1 MTLQT
6 IDQQTEIALLHEKVD
21 RLTAL
26 LEEQERRQQAL
37 EELKQDMVPIVNHA
51 IKLSIEELAE
61 IGTEFKLEDLLYL
74 LKRMLR
80 STDKLNMLL
89 DQVEALSGLQHEVKL
104 LGPQVFHVLVQELD
118 RLEREGFFAFTRQSW
133 YIVEQIVRE
142 FDEEDVK
149 ALGDNIVLILRTI
162 RNMTQPEIMNLANNA
177 VDAIRPDGQPIPEN
191 VSTLALLRELNNPQV
206 RRGMSKLLNMVKAI
220 ADAPESL
227 N

>member
-6 IDQQTEIALLHEKVD
+6 VDQQAEIALLHEKVD

-26 LEEQERRQQAL
+26 LEAQERRQQAF
-37 EELKQDMVPIVNHA
+37 EELKQDMIPIVNHA

-61 IGTEFKLEDLLYL
+61 IGTEFRLEDLLYL
-74 LKRMLR
+74 LKRLLR
-80 STDKLNMLL
+80 NTDKLNMLL
-89 DQVEALSGLQHEVKL
+89 DQVEAFSDLQHEAEL

-118 RLEREGFFAFTRQSW
+118 RLEREGFFTFARQSW
-133 YIVEQIVRE
+133 YIVEQIVSE

-149 ALGDNIVLILRTI
+149 ALGDNIVIILRTV
-162 RNMTQPEIMNLANNA
+162 RNMTQPEIMNLANSA
-177 VDAIRPDGQPIPEN
+177 VDAIRPDSQPVPEN
-191 VSTLALLRELNNPQV
+191 VSALALLKELNNPQV
-206 RRGMSKLLNMVKAI
+206 RRGLIKLLNMVKAV